1 MQIIVFYQT
10 TETQRTFSYLAFMYW
25 ALFSRQS
32 RQTKGTPSATLILL
46 LGALSHSRLLKR
58 LLFGIFFRI
67 SARVVATEGTAF
79 CDAEAG
85 GQRGKEGVLSVLF
98 FTSFMFSEK
107 GLLRYVT
114 LSTYFGSILKVVP
127 PYETPLILQDEA
139 VVTVHFS
146 GCQNTPLRAKTN
158 NVSPSF
164 NNSADLGRSSLVPTV
179 LKMDQKRNISHHKKT
194 MGALGATGI

>member
-1 MQIIVFYQT
+1 MMQRLEDREAKRGFC
-10 TETQRTFSYLAFMYW
+10 
-25 ALFSRQS
+25 LF
-32 RQTKGTPSATLILL
+32 
-46 LGALSHSRLLKR
+46 
-58 LLFGIFFRI
+58 F
-67 SARVVATEGTAF
+67 
-79 CDAEAG
+79 
-85 GQRGKEGVLSVLF
+85 F

-179 LKMDQKRNISHHKKT
+179 LKMD
-194 MGALGATGI
+194 